1 MLQAV
6 RDLTREYDMLPAGG
20 RVLCALSGGADS
32 MCLAHL
38 LLSLSDEGGF
48 TVAAAHYNHR
58 LRGTESDRDE
68 AFVRAWCAEHGVPLL
83 VGSGDVGGEAKR
95 LGRGVEETARR
106 LRYAF
111 LRAAAEELGC
121 VRIATAHNADDNAE
135 TLLLHLIRGS
145 GLQGLTGIAPR
156 RGEVVRPLLTVT
168 RAQIEAYAAEH
179 SLPYV
184 EDSTN
189 ADTAYTRNKLR
200 HTVMPL
206 LRELNPRLTES
217 LSDTARYLRV
227 DNDFLNA
234 QAAAICRNAR
244 WAEDNIVIEA
254 HFIASAPNAVA
265 PRAARRLLEMMGDG
279 DIGST
284 EPSSRGD
291 NDETERNPEG
301 PLGPEGFC
309 ADGEVIALA
318 ARRAKRDTNCS
329 AAHLNAIVDLC
340 RGEDP
345 SAVCFLPNNLLA
357 QRVYRELLLTTRE
370 DAPGPF
376 EPVALREGEN
386 PIPGTDW
393 TVVLST
399 PPPPGL
405 VARSRRLGDELTL
418 PRRGT
423 KTIKKLFIDEKIPR
437 RERERIPV
445 VADEG
450 GVLAVAGFGMNSA
463 HQSYGKIEIT
473 CIRNREKDG

>member
-6 RDLTREYDMLPAGG
+6 KALTKEYDMLPRGG

-38 LLSLSDEGGF
+38 LLALAEEGGF
-48 TVAAAHYNHR
+48 AVAAAHYNHR
-58 LRGTESDRDE
+58 LRGEESDRDE
-68 AFVRAWCAEHGVPLL
+68 TFVRTWCAEHGIPLL
-83 VGSGDVGGEAKR
+83 VGSGDVAGEATRSGK
-95 LGRGVEETARR
+95 GFEETARYM
-106 LRYAF
+106 RYSF
-111 LRAAAEELGC
+111 LRTAAEELEC
-121 VRIATAHNADDNAE
+121 KRVATAHNADDNAE

-156 RGEVVRPLLTVT
+156 RGELVRPLLTVT
-168 RAQIEAYAAEH
+168 RAQIEDYVTKH
-179 SLPYV
+179 DLPHV

-189 ADTAYTRNKLR
+189 ADIVYTRNRLR

-217 LSDTARYLRV
+217 LSDTARYLRT

-234 QAAAICRNAR
+234 QAAAICQNAR

-254 HFIASAPNAVA
+254 YFIASAPNAVA

-279 DIGST
+279 DT
-284 EPSSRGD
+284 D
-291 NDETERNPEG
+291 
-301 PLGPEGFC
+301 
-309 ADGEVIALA
+309 
-318 ARRAKRDTNCS
+318 CS

-345 SAVCFLPNNLLA
+345 SAVYFLPNNLLA
-357 QRVYRELLLTTRE
+357 QRVYRELLLTTQQE
-370 DAPGPF
+370 APGPI

-393 TVVLST
+393 TVILGG
-399 PPPPGL
+399 PAPPGL
-405 VARSRRLGDELTL
+405 AARSRKLGDELTL
-418 PRRGT
+418 PKRGT
-423 KTIKKLFIDEKIPR
+423 KTVKKLFIDEKIPR

-445 VADEG
+445 VADEN
-450 GVLAVAGFGMNSA
+450 GVLALAGFGMNTA
-463 HQSYGKIEIT
+463 HQSYGKIEIS
-473 CIRNREKDG
+473 CIRKREKDG